1 MSGIAHIRHVD
12 LKVGGHVR
20 DAQVGQI
27 NLAAFGVCKRGE
39 IMIFAQ
45 LNEFLMVYF
54 ANNTRKLRTPLWN
67 CSWVGHSCALEHRLS

>member
-45 LNEFLMVYF
+45 LNEF
-54 ANNTRKLRTPLWN
+54 
-67 CSWVGHSCALEHRLS
+67 